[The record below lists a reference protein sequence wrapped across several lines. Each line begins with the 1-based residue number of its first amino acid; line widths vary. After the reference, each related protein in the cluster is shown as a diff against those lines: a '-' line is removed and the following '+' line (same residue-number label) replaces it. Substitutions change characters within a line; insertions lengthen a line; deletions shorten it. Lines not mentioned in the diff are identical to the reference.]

1 MISGISFTGREG
13 LLVKAGQTAVK
24 PAEEYVHEG
33 TYFSKE
39 AREAVAARIKKA
51 KTDAEVEDKTHR
63 FLPQTELTGVR
74 PSNNEQVVGFVS
86 DSYPIGAKV
95 DYKA

>member
-39 AREAVAARIKKA
+39 AREAVAARIQKA
-51 KTDAEVEDKTHR
+51 KSPAEVEDKTHR
-63 FLPQTELTGVR
+63 FLPQTELLGNR
-74 PSNNEQVVGFVS
+74 PSDEEQIAGFVA
-86 DSYPIGAKV
+86 DSYPTGAKV